1 MNELNQRASAKEI
14 GTGYIPRRRG
24 VTRVEGDHWQGT
36 EGEGGLRVRASEEE
50 DIANY
55 DSLFWVLESK

>member
-1 MNELNQRASAKEI
+1 MRLKPESQCQGDRHWLYSEE
-14 GTGYIPRRRG
+14 GE
-24 VTRVEGDHWQGT
+24 EGDRKQGT